1 MLRAMPS
8 PKNTNFA
15 RLFIDRPCTGAAYDE
30 KLPDA
35 AAAALCEFLRDKL
48 APEDFAKFCE
58 LAGID
63 AGAAMDDEGGPEPFK
78 GMPKPGGGKFG
89 EDSLPRALQRARA
102 NAARIKVNF

>member
-48 APEDFAKFCE
+48 APEDYAKFCE
-58 LAGID
+58 LAGMPQWMMRVD
-63 AGAAMDDEGGPEPFK
+63 RSHSRACRNPAAA
-78 GMPKPGGGKFG
+78 
-89 EDSLPRALQRARA
+89 SL
-102 NAARIKVNF
+102 ARIPYRECSSERERTRQGLR